1 MGEMGETERKLLQL
15 QQACEQMGELLR
27 KNIAPIVRQYYAAL
41 TADDAMPE
49 EAAAMLS
56 ADVQAE
62 MLALILHGNKAD

>member
-1 MGEMGETERKLLQL
+1 
-15 QQACEQMGELLR
+15 MGELTEAERVNLHAQQAYEQLGELLS
-27 KNIAPIVRQYYAAL
+27 KNVAPVVRQYFTAL

-62 MLALILHGNKAD
+62 MLALILHGSKAD